1 MADKQATIYEPIAT
15 DVEVVTIGYSAGAPA
30 NGSIV
35 VRLRTTEQVVG
46 TLARSVTLD
55 LNALPQAL
63 KDQLLALALQAAAQA
78 ATELGF

>member
-15 DVEVVTIGYSAGAPA
+15 DVDAITLGYTAGAPSG
-30 NGSIV
+30 GSVV
-35 VRLRTTEQVVG
+35 VRVRSNADVVG
-46 TLARSVTLD
+46 TLSRGVTLD

-63 KDQLLALALQAAAQA
+63 KDQLLALATEAAAQA